1 VEEYKSFGW
10 ELGGVVRCCRC
21 NFMLAYPYSF
31 LIILLQN
38 FLFTTKEDNSTLK
51 AIDFGLSD
59 YVKPGQFYW
68 IQQLNFFLFF
78 LVGGIRWGVGV
89 LTI

>member
-1 VEEYKSFGW
+1 
-10 ELGGVVRCCRC
+10 
-21 NFMLAYPYSF
+21 MLAYPYSF

-78 LVGGIRWGVGV
+78 FGGGDSMGGGSFDY
-89 LTI
+89 LKLLQMKG

>member
-1 VEEYKSFGW
+1 
-10 ELGGVVRCCRC
+10 
-21 NFMLAYPYSF
+21 MLAYAYSF

-78 LVGGIRWGVGV
+78 FGGGDSMGGGSFDY
-89 LTI
+89 LKLLQMKG

>member
-21 NFMLAYPYSF
+21 NFMLAHPYSF

-68 IQQLNFFLFF
+68 IQLLNFFLLFF
-78 LVGGIRWGVGV
+78 WWGGFDGGWEF
-89 LTI
+89 